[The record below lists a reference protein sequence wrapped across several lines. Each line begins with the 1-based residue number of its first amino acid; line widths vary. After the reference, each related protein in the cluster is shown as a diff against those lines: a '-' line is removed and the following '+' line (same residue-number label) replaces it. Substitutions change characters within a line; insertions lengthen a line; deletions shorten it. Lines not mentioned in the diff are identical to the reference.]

1 MEVGGRRGDWPLSYS
16 KRLIEAVRY
25 MAPREELDI
34 SQCGGSGG
42 IGAGKESCIQTS

>member
-34 SQCGGSGG
+34 SQCGGSE
-42 IGAGKESCIQTS
+42 GKRRSIRN